1 MTFHI
6 PDGAH
11 VVVGLGVSGQA
22 IVHHLRR
29 RGVEVVA
36 LDQQHASAGAQV
48 LRECYAD
55 LPVFTGAL
63 ETLDLTPACEIVLSP
78 GADPHQSLFDHVR
91 DRLTGEMALF
101 VRALEPGTPVIAIT
115 GSNAKSTVTTLV
127 GEMARA
133 MDYTPG
139 VGGNLGTPALTLLD
153 EGKAD
158 LFVLELSSFQL
169 EMTPSLGA
177 DVAVFLNVSEDHL
190 DRHGNMARYIAAK
203 QRIFLQAKQA
213 VVNQDDPATWP
224 TCDVPVIQ
232 RFTTQRPEGEMWGI
246 GEHAGQRVLMKGN
259 TPLLAC
265 SDMTQS
271 GLHHYANALAAL
283 MIGDAMGWPM
293 AALCKVLRQFKGLPH
308 RAEWIARQAGVD
320 WVNDSKGTNVGAT
333 LAAIN
338 GIGATLSGRLVWLGG
353 GIGKGADFTPLVP
366 ALAQY
371 ARAAIVFG
379 RDRAQLRD
387 VLSAVVP
394 VHVVDTMAQ
403 AQQMARELACAG
415 DTVLLSPAC
424 ASMDQFTNYM
434 ARGDAFKADVLA
446 HAGIDSQK
454 EQP

>member
-6 PDGAH
+6 PDGAQ

-22 IVHHLRR
+22 IVHHLKRQ
-29 RGVEVVA
+29 GAEVVA
-36 LDQQHASAGAQV
+36 LDSQHASAGAKA

-78 GADPHQSLFDHVR
+78 GVDPHQPLFDRVR
-91 DRLTGEMALF
+91 NRLTGEIALF
-101 VRALEPGTPVIAIT
+101 VRALPPGTPVIAIT

-133 MDYTPG
+133 AGYMPG

-153 EGKAD
+153 EGQVD

-190 DRHGNMARYIAAK
+190 DRHGDMARYIAAK
-203 QRIFLQAKQA
+203 QRIFLQAKHA

-224 TCDVPVIQ
+224 VNEVPLIQ
-232 RFTTQRPEGEMWGI
+232 RFTTHAPEQDAWGI
-246 GEHAGQRVLMKGN
+246 GEHAGQRMLMKGT

-265 SDMTQS
+265 DAMPLK

-283 MIGDAMGWPM
+283 MVGDAMGWPM
-293 AALCKVLRQFKGLPH
+293 AMLYSVLKQFKGLPH
-308 RAEWIARQAGVD
+308 RAEWVACHAGVD
-320 WVNDSKGTNVGAT
+320 WVNDSKGTNVGAA

-338 GIGATLSGRLVWLGG
+338 GLGATVSGKLVWLGG
-353 GIGKGADFTPLVP
+353 GIGKGADFTPLAS
-366 ALAQY
+366 ALGRY
-371 ARAAIVFG
+371 ARVAIVFG
-379 RDRAQLRD
+379 RDRAQLQHA
-387 VLSAVVP
+387 LAAAVP
-394 VHVVDTMAQ
+394 VHVVDTMTDALQ
-403 AQQMARELACAG
+403 RARELACEG

-424 ASMDQFTNYM
+424 ASMDQFKNYM
-434 ARGDAFKADVLA
+434 ARGEAFRADVIA
-446 HAGIDSQK
+446 HVHNASHK